1 MNLYQEILLDHFK
14 HPRHKGV
21 LANADFSSGQHNPSC
36 GDMVSMQGIVR
47 DGHLAEVAFDGKGCV
62 ISMATA
68 SLLCEAALG
77 QKLETITAYDVD
89 FVLNLIGMQLGPNRL
104 QCALLPL
111 QALQSGVLA
120 YGNK

>member
-1 MNLYQEILLDHFK
+1 MNVYQEILLDHFK

-21 LANADFSSGQHNPSC
+21 LEHADFSSGQHNPSC

-47 DGHLAEVAFDGKGCV
+47 DGMLANVAFEGKGCV

-68 SLLCEAALG
+68 SLLCEAACG
-77 QKLETITAYDVD
+77 QKLAIISAYDVD

-111 QALQSGVLA
+111 QALQAGV
-120 YGNK
+120 YEYNKK